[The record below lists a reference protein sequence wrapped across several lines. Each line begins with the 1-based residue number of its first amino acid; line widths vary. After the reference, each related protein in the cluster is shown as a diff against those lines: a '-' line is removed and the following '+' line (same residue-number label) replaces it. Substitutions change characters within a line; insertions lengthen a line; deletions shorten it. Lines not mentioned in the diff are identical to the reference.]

1 MTAAYYLDDSELSK
15 SVLEMEATEFK
26 LDSVN
31 KVLEKWKSRG
41 LISGYDITSLES
53 FHKQVLSE
61 RSLRSYTEG
70 YSKTNL
76 SYAIE
81 NSERLATALKVGL
94 VVGFAT
100 FIANFVLWLIAGKS
114 MSEGGGGSSI
124 SNLDPLADVRRTYM
138 QQEAMLAPIR
148 ERMNEAIR
156 SLNER
161 VANRKD
167 FDIITKIM
175 LKNVID
181 GNEVFKESDLH
192 GLTLNGMFDCLVS
205 ESVIKASKPL
215 IINLFR
221 HDSNDVKMLTK
232 ACDLVTFGFENLQRD
247 LQKIKEAYDHGAA
260 PQHLSDIGLFVEKLK
275 HVAKDCGVKESDDVN
290 EMAKGISDHIH
301 TGLTGTASNSIVKW
315 SELATNGFGNILR
328 PIEDM
333 IKVEEKIHDEAKSM
347 EAESKAF
354 HDLVEAGNHSASDKV
369 MYQEAIKNSRTYS
382 VAFGVV
388 LNAIRNIQRH
398 LRFLELCVDRAINK
412 LIRILKK
419 SESTI
424 NESVDIKDD
433 AAKHAAAVSIKET
446 IQMLNE
452 AKSKKPKKRG

>member
-1 MTAAYYLDDSELSK
+1 MSLAHYLDDSELAK
-15 SVLEMEATEFK
+15 LVLEMESTELK
-26 LDSVN
+26 IDAVN
-31 KVLEKWKSRG
+31 EVIQKWKSRG
-41 LISGYDITSLES
+41 LISGYDIVSLES
-53 FHKQVLSE
+53 FHKEALNG
-61 RSLRSYTEG
+61 RSLRSYTEAH
-70 YSKTNL
+70 SKTNL

-81 NSERLATALKVGL
+81 NSERLTTALKVGL

-100 FIANFVLWLIAGKS
+100 FLANFVLWLIAGKS
-114 MSEGGGGSSI
+114 MSDSGGGRAL

-148 ERMNEAIR
+148 ERMNEVIR

-161 VANRKD
+161 IANRKD

-175 LKNVID
+175 LNNVIE
-181 GNEVFKESDLH
+181 GNEVFKESDLN
-192 GLTLNGMFDCLVS
+192 GLTLNSMFDCLVS
-205 ESVIKASKPL
+205 ESVIKGSKPL

-221 HDSNDVKMLTK
+221 HDSSDAKMITK
-232 ACDLVTFGFENLQRD
+232 ASDLIIFGFENLQRD
-247 LQKIKEAYDHGAA
+247 LQKIKEAYDRDTK
-260 PQHLSDIGLFVEKLK
+260 PEHLSDIKLFTEKLK
-275 HVAKDCGVKESDDVN
+275 HVAKDCGVKESDDIN

-315 SELATNGFGNILR
+315 SELATGGFANILR

-333 IKVEEKIHDEAKSM
+333 IKVEEKIHDEAESM

-354 HDLVEAGNHSASDKV
+354 QEMVEAGNHSAADKV
-369 MYQEAIKNSRTYS
+369 MYQEAIKTSRSYS
-382 VAFGVV
+382 LAFGVI
-388 LNAIRNIQRH
+388 LNAIRNVQRH

-419 SESTI
+419 SESAI
-424 NESVDIKDD
+424 SESTDIKDD
-433 AAKHAAAVSIKET
+433 AAKHAAKVSIKET

-452 AKSKKPKKRG
+452 AKSKKRG